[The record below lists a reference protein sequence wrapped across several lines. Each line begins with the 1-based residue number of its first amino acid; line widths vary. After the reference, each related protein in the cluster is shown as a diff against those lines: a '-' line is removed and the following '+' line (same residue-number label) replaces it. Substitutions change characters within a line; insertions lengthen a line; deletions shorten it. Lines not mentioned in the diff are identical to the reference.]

1 MFKDLL
7 VFGVL
12 MFTLSACAGTSAPTV
27 VQVDKPTA
35 DNPVVVQQEQHV
47 LKRKVAIARFGNEA
61 QYSKSNLFG
70 MSSGYNAEKQA
81 TDILSAKLTQ
91 SGKFIMLERSD
102 EALVNKEINTHNL
115 KSMNIGANYLIV
127 GSVTEFGR
135 KNISSTGVFSRSMRI
150 PILCHQLLAHF
161 YDSHGGEMK
170 P

>member
-1 MFKDLL
+1 MKGLMGL
-7 VFGVL
+7 MVSALIVL
-12 MFTLSACAGTSAPTV
+12 SLSACAGTSAPTI

-35 DNPVVVQQEQHV
+35 DQPVVAQQEKHV

-70 MSSGYNAEKQA
+70 MGSDYNAEKQA

-115 KSMNIGANYLIV
+115 KAMNIGADYLIV
-127 GSVTEFGR
+127 GSVTQFGR
-135 KNISSTGVFSRSMRI
+135 KNVSSTGVFQDQWHRLRM
-150 PILCHQLLAHF
+150 Q
-161 YDSHGGEMK
+161 K
-170 P
+170 